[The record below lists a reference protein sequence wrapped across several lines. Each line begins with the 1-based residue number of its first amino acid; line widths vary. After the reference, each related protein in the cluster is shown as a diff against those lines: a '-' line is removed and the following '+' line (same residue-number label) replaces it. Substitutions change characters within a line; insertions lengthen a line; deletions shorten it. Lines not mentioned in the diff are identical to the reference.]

1 MEAIKKILV
10 CLEVSKAPGLDGMS
24 SKFLK
29 DGTEVLALA
38 LCSLVNLSI
47 KQSLFPGQ
55 CDPKNYRPI
64 SLLPVVSEI
73 IGKTIQLQT
82 Q

>member
-10 CLEVSKAPGLDGMS
+10 CLEVSNTSGLDGMS

-29 DGTEVLALA
+29 DGTEILALA
-38 LCSLVNLSI
+38 LCSLVNLPI

-55 CDPKNYRPI
+55 CDQKNYRPI

-73 IGKTIQLQT
+73 IGKTIQL
-82 Q
+82 